1 MKEADITEHEKTIA
15 DLRSKIQDL
24 QRQLDN
30 AMLSGSEA
38 TQQLR
43 KQLQEVTEAFEKFRN
58 LSKQEYASLQ
68 ESLADKH
75 RRELDQQKE
84 KYERML

>member
-15 DLRSKIQDL
+15 DLQSNIQDL

-30 AMLSGSEA
+30 GLLSASKEI
-38 TQQLR
+38 QYVR
-43 KQLQEVTEAFEKFRN
+43 KQLEEVTEAFEKFRI

-68 ESLADKH
+68 ESLTDKH

>member
-58 LSKQEYASLQ
+58 LSKQEYESLQ
-68 ESLADKH
+68 ESLTDKH